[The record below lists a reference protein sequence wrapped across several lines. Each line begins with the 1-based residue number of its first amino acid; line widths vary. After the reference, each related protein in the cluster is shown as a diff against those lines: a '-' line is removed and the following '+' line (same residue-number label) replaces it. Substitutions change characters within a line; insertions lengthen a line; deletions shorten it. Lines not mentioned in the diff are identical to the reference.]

1 MSNSQKL
8 PGVNTTFINGIETN
22 INRAV
27 VQITN
32 ALVHEA
38 TDYGITWYG
47 LTERRADKDNNIF
60 PALFQ
65 SNTKDVI
72 NCMANDQW
80 KGYGFFDLEDPEM
93 YKAPNTEEGISKN
106 RYSYISQGLNLII
119 YGDLNQLTF
128 KQSLTNPDHRYI
140 KQQIKDMV
148 VRVLS
153 RRIKGV
159 RGFFNL
165 HAIYSQRIEDVFKS
179 YSVKDKGDYLYLP
192 KFGFRFEGELTV
204 TEQCNE

>member
-72 NCMANDQW
+72 NCMANDMW
-80 KGYGFFDLEDPEM
+80 KGYGFFDLEDPET
-93 YKAPNTEEGISKN
+93 YKALDLDEAISKH
-106 RYSYISQGLNLII
+106 RYSHISQGLNLII
-119 YGDLNQLTF
+119 YGDLNQLAF

-153 RRIKGV
+153 RKIRGV

-165 HAIYSQRIEDVFKS
+165 QTIYSQRIEDVFKS